1 MGESLTAVLLL
12 ALLVGVGALYVAVWA
27 FRRRMAEPSRRPGGS
42 AGQRWSLDGGLR
54 LVSGEQPG
62 LSRRWRHG
70 RVVVDPGL
78 LTLHHCLLGL
88 RFLPMRT
95 VSVGVAGVDLAGEQR
110 AGLSMLVTVRPGS
123 RLVPLT
129 TTTGA
134 TVQLAVLTADTAE
147 LFTVLAAG
155 PATV

>member
-1 MGESLTAVLLL
+1 MGESPTAALLL
-12 ALLVGVGALYVAVWA
+12 ALLVGIGALYVAVWA
-27 FRRRMAEPSRRPGGS
+27 FRRRMAQPSQRPGDVS
-42 AGQRWSLDGGLR
+42 SSRWSLDGGLR

-62 LSRRWRHG
+62 LTRRWRHG
-70 RVVVDPGL
+70 RVTVDPGL
-78 LTLHHCLLGL
+78 LTLRPYLFGL

-95 VSVGVAGVDLAGEQR
+95 VTAGVAGIDLAGEQR
-110 AGLSMLVTVRPGS
+110 AGLATLLTVRPGA

-134 TVQLAVLTADTAE
+134 ALQLAVLTTETAE

-155 PATV
+155 PART

>member
-1 MGESLTAVLLL
+1 MSESLTAELLL
-12 ALLVGVGALYVAVWA
+12 GLLVGVGALCGAVWVS
-27 FRRRMAEPSRRPGGS
+27 RRRTARSSRYPAD
-42 AGQRWSLDGGLR
+42 AGAQRWSLDGGLR

-70 RVVVDPGL
+70 RVTVDPGL
-78 LTLHHCLLGL
+78 LTLRPHPLGL
-88 RFLPMRT
+88 RSLPART
-95 VSVGVAGVDLAGEQR
+95 VTVGVAGLDLAGEQR
-110 AGLSMLVTVRPGS
+110 AGLSTVVAVRPGS

-134 TVQLAVLTADTAE
+134 TLQLAVLTSDTAE

-155 PATV
+155 PSRT